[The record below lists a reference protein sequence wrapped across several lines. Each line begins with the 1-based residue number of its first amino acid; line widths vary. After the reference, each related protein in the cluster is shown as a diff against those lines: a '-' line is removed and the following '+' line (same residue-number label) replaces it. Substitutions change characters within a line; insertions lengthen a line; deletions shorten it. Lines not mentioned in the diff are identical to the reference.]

1 MRTYTF
7 DDLPETVNEINKKLD
22 RLTRLFLLDKKAT
35 PLQRDKLLTIEEASK
50 MLTLKKSTIY
60 VLVSKKKIPVS
71 KKGKRLYFSSKDL
84 EDWIREGRNATL
96 KELDKRRDSFLNS
109 KKK

>member
-1 MRTYTF
+1 MKTNTF
-7 DDLPETVNEINKKLD
+7 DDLPETVNEIHKKLD
-22 RLTRLFLLDKKAT
+22 RLTRLFLLDKKQT

-50 MLTLKKSTIY
+50 LITLRKSTIY
-60 VLVSKKKIPVS
+60 SLVSKKEIPFS
-71 KKGKRLYFSSKDL
+71 KKGKRLYFSTSEL

-96 KELDKRRDSFLNS
+96 KELDKRRDLFLNP